1 MCVKYLVFTGRPNA
15 GKSSLIRLLVGLN
28 VKTGKRAGTTRNIH
42 KYTLDSGLVLVDMPG
57 LGRMLGASKRLEN
70 MINDRIVH
78 FLERQSLDIILP
90 IHVFDLSTFVEV
102 KQRLEK
108 KGFISVDVEL
118 TQFLLRT
125 LPQEPIVV
133 ANKIDKLS
141 PQAQEKALIAFKQEL
156 GDNSEAFS
164 LFSVSAK
171 TSEGLSVLKQTVHQR
186 LVDEG
191 FSTPFRI
198 AKSTK

>member
-1 MCVKYLVFTGRPNA
+1 MCAKYLVVTGRPNA

-42 KYTLDSGLVLVDMPG
+42 KYPLDSGLVLIDMPG

-70 MINDRIVH
+70 MINDRIIQ
-78 FLERQSLDIILP
+78 FLERQSQNIILT
-90 IHVFDLSTFVEV
+90 IHVFDLSTFLEV

-108 KGFISVDVEL
+108 KGFISIDVEM

-125 LPQEPIVV
+125 LPRRPIVV
-133 ANKIDKLS
+133 ANKIDKLN
-141 PQAQEKALIAFKQEL
+141 PQAQANALAAFRHEL
-156 GDNSEAFS
+156 GDKSEAFS
-164 LFSVSAK
+164 LFLVSAK
-171 TSEGLSVLKQTVHQR
+171 TSEGLGLLKQTLHQR

-191 FSTPFRI
+191 FSTPFKI
-198 AKSTK
+198 AGRSN

>member
-1 MCVKYLVFTGRPNA
+1 MGRPNA
-15 GKSSLIRLLVGLN
+15 GKSSLIRLLIGLN

-42 KYTLDSGLVLVDMPG
+42 QYTLDSGLVLVDMPG

-70 MINDRIVH
+70 MINDRIIH
-78 FLERQSLDIILP
+78 FLERQSQDIILP
-90 IHVFDLSTFVEV
+90 IHVFDLSTFLEV

-108 KGFISVDVEL
+108 KGFISVDVEM

-125 LPQEPIVV
+125 LPREPIVV

-141 PQAQEKALIAFKQEL
+141 PQLQEKALTAYRHEL
-156 GDNSEAFS
+156 GDESEAFS

-171 TSEGLSVLKQTVHQR
+171 TSEGLGLLKQTMHQR
-186 LVDEG
+186 LVEEG
-191 FSTPFRI
+191 FPAPFKI
-198 AKSTK
+198 ARTVN

>member
-1 MCVKYLVFTGRPNA
+1 MCAKYLVFTGRPNA
-15 GKSSLIRLLVGLN
+15 GKSSLIRFLIGLN

-90 IHVFDLSTFVEV
+90 IHVFDLSTFLEV
-102 KQRLEK
+102 KHRLER
-108 KGFISVDVEL
+108 KGFISVDVEM

-125 LPQEPIVV
+125 LTREPIVV

-141 PQAQEKALIAFKQEL
+141 PQAQERALTAFKQEV
-156 GDNSEAFS
+156 GDKSEAFS

-171 TSEGLSVLKQTVHQR
+171 TSEGLGLLKQTMHQR

-191 FSTPFRI
+191 FSTPFKIGR
-198 AKSTK
+198 STN